1 MVKINCA
8 IYTRKSTEEGLD
20 QAYNSLDNQFDS
32 ARAYVESQ
40 KHEGWKFYKRYDDG
54 GYTGANTKRPGLQ
67 ELLAD
72 IEKGYIQCV
81 VVYKVDRL
89 SRSLIDFSKMMEV
102 FEQKNISFVSVTQ
115 HFNTS
120 NSMGKLTL
128 NVLLSFAQFE
138 REVTAERIKDKIA
151 NSKKKG
157 MWMGGTV
164 PHGYKLENKKIYIY
178 PKEAKEVKY
187 IFESYLQTSSIMN
200 LKEKLKIE
208 GYKTRGGK
216 LWCHGALGRVL
227 HNPTY
232 IGKVRHKKNIYD
244 GMQEGFISD
253 DLWNQVQTK
262 LEDNMNRDSENLVV
276 GRYLLFKKLYSNLGE
291 MYRCDA
297 SIKGVGRAKRRVRY
311 EYYVSDERRFKTKRI
326 DDLVTENIKNFLQ
339 MKNILERE
347 ELDELAK
354 IAWDKLTFEK
364 RRTLMQYLISKVIL
378 DGDQIRIEIERE
390 KIGYLKK
397 WQDAMETQ
405 QGTKDLDNVYLSSN
419 GKTINV
425 LTEFDQLK
433 VKALYQSNS
442 LLWNI
447 AKGYQYREW
456 LESGVSL
463 IEISRK
469 EKKQDGY
476 INRIL
481 KLGYLS
487 PKIIEAIVDNNYSE
501 NLDLITLR
509 KISEEIDWVKQE
521 KEIESYLIV

>member
-40 KHEGWKFYKRYDDG
+40 KHEDWKFYKRYDDG

-89 SRSLIDFSKMMEV
+89 SRSLIDFSKMMEIFDAKQV
-102 FEQKNISFVSVTQ
+102 SFVSVTQ
-115 HFNTS
+115 HFNTA

-151 NSKKKG
+151 NSRKKG

-178 PKEAKEVKY
+178 PKEAEEVKY
-187 IFESYLQTSSIMN
+187 IFESYLQAPSIMK
-200 LKEKLKIE
+200 LKEKLKAE

-216 LWCHGALGRVL
+216 FWCHGALGRVL

-232 IGKVRHKKNIYD
+232 IGKVRHKENVYD
-244 GMQEGFISD
+244 GMQEGFISQD
-253 DLWNQVQTK
+253 IWNQVQTK
-262 LEDNMNRDSENLVV
+262 LEENMNRDSENLVV
-276 GRYLLFKKLYSNLGE
+276 GRYLLFKKLYSNHGE

-297 SIKGVGRAKRRVRY
+297 SIKGVGKAKRRVRY
-311 EYYVSDERRFKTKRI
+311 EYYISDEKRFKTRRI
-326 DDLVTENIKNFLQ
+326 DDVVTESIKNFLQ
-339 MKNILERE
+339 INNALARE

-354 IAWDKLTFEK
+354 INWDKLTFEK
-364 RRTLMQYLISKVIL
+364 RRSLMQYLIDKVII
-378 DGDQIRIEIERE
+378 DGDQVRIEIEKE
-390 KIGYLKK
+390 KVSYLKK

-419 GKTINV
+419 GKVINIITS
-425 LTEFDQLK
+425 LDSLQ
-433 VKALYQSNS
+433 VKTTNINNS

-447 AKGYQYREW
+447 AKGHQYRGW
-456 LESGVSL
+456 LESGISVN
-463 IEISRK
+463 EISK
-469 EKKQDGY
+469 QEEKRTSF
-476 INRIL
+476 IMRIL

-487 PKIIEAIVDNNYSE
+487 PKIIVEIIKGNYKE
-501 NLDLITLR
+501 GLTVAQLEQ
-509 KISEEIDWVKQE
+509 ISCHSDWLEQELEIKG
-521 KEIESYLIV
+521 SLLA